1 MKYMLDTN
9 IFNRLLDGRVD
20 ISKLPDKY
28 SFLATAIQL
37 HELKATANSTRRA
50 QLLEIFNQVAPEVVR
65 TESFAFDVPGS
76 GFGEAKW
83 NSDNGQRV
91 TSLKNA
97 LDSWK
102 LKSNNLQDALIAEVA
117 LVNGFGLI
125 TADEGLS
132 EIAQQHGIDV
142 QYVP

>member
-50 QLLEIFNQVAPEVVR
+50 QLLEIFNQVAPEVVL

-102 LKSNNLQDALIAEVA
+102 LESNNLQDALIAEVA

-125 TADEGLS
+125 TADEGLAK
-132 EIAQQHGIDV
+132 IAQQHGIDV